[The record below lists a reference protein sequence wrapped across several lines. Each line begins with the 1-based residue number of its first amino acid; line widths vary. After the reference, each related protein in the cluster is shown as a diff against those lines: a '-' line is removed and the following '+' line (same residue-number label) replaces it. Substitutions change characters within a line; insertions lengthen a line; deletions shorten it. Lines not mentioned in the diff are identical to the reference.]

1 MSAARTLSPAQELVA
16 TFPNESLV
24 YRTARNVLL
33 VEEIELRRHIEHVA
47 SSGARYPIMWGFRT
61 APRMH
66 NKRARCRMPSTLRR
80 SAH

>member
-1 MSAARTLSPAQELVA
+1 
-16 TFPNESLV
+16 
-24 YRTARNVLL
+24 
-33 VEEIELRRHIEHVA
+33 VA

-66 NKRARCRMPSTLRR
+66 NTRARCRMPSTLRR